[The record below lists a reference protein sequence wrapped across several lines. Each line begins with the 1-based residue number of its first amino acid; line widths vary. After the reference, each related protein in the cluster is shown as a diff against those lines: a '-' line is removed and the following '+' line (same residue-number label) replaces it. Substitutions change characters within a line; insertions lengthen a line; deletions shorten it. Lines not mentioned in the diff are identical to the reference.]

1 MDKELKNYL
10 RKALKNRKVLFE
22 EFSEKVA
29 EATDLNGVSI
39 FETDKKTSFTLVLKN
54 GSKKDIKNTNAEEV
68 IKKYE
73 QVEEELILL
82 KNLEDVLINNST
94 DKILDWR
101 FLIFS
106 LINIKDNIVL
116 SSNLINL
123 IIQIIKKDNN
133 YYFLYNDFFHKKE
146 RRLRTL
152 IVNNKIVSLEE
163 FSQMLGDMLFDYF
176 NKFFLLYPIEEIELL
191 EATSVIYMIL
201 QNIEANKVSEILDNK
216 LRIVDSDKE
225 KIISNNRNFDIK
237 RLIDEE
243 FKKYSYLFTNI
254 NNVEYFIEYLKQL
267 TSDELLISTYREK
280 ALKKYHSFIEEQKEY
295 TLQDIYK
302 EDYQVI
308 KDSKSLNI
316 PEINSLIDDIYIM
329 ADMYLN
335 SNKEDKL
342 YLLEEFK
349 RYMINLKEL
358 FNKYSKK
365 EEKRVSNVIYYTY
378 KNEVV
383 VYEQLKVLRKDSYFD
398 YYNNIN
404 KLISN
409 KIRGRELLGTN
420 YGEPVYYI
428 GKDNRVF
435 YTFVYDIPVIINIG
449 EFNDAIKI
457 VNSREFKEFINNV
470 KNNIEL
476 YLESDEDNSIIMNL
490 LNSSKKVARKLSNE

>member
-1 MDKELKNYL
+1 M
-10 RKALKNRKVLFE
+10 
-22 EFSEKVA
+22 A

-54 GSKKDIKNTNAEEV
+54 SLKKDIKNTNAEEV

-82 KNLEDVLINNST
+82 KKLEDVLINNST

-106 LINIKDNIVL
+106 LISIKDNIVL

-152 IVNNKIVSLEE
+152 IVNNKSVSLEE

-176 NKFFLLYPIEEIELL
+176 NKFFLLYPIEEIEQS
-191 EATSVIYMIL
+191 EVISVIYMIL

-216 LRIVDSDKE
+216 LRTVDSDKE

-237 RLIDEE
+237 RLLDEE
-243 FKKYSYLFTNI
+243 FKKHSYLFTNI
-254 NNVEYFIEYLKQL
+254 NDVEYFIEYLRQL
-267 TSDELLISTYREK
+267 TSDELLISMYKEK
-280 ALKKYHSFIEEQKEY
+280 ALTKYHSFIEEQKENM
-295 TLQDIYK
+295 LQDIYK
-302 EDYQVI
+302 DDYQVI

-316 PEINSLIDDIYIM
+316 PEINSLIDDIYTM

-342 YLLEEFK
+342 YLLEEFQ
-349 RYMINLKEL
+349 RYMLNLKEL

-365 EEKRVSNVIYYTY
+365 EEKSNSNVIYYTY

-435 YTFVYDIPVIINIG
+435 YNFVYDIPVIISIG

-457 VNSREFKEFINNV
+457 VNSKEFKEFINNV

-476 YLESDEDNSIIMNL
+476 YLSNDEDNSRVMNL
-490 LNSSKKVARKLSNE
+490 LSSSKKVARRLINE